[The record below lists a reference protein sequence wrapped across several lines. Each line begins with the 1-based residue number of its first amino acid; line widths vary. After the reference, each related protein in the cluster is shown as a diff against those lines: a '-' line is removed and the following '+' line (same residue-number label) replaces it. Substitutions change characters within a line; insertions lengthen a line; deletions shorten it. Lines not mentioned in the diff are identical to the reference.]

1 MEGNFED
8 QQVDGFEEV
17 ESEQFETEEQLDGD
31 EIEAS
36 EDDVVEDFDSDVEEG
51 EEEEDSEEPFRVII
65 PIRQLDGKTVEE
77 EIDEEQLVDLATKGK
92 HFDEL
97 YRQAVV
103 LQNQAVQSKELVEF
117 VARDPISSRIVTMR
131 IQGYSDHDILNHLQE
146 IVAMNTQP
154 EQQIDDPYF
163 DSLDDTQR
171 QAYKRMQDR
180 LEQEAAQRQEMDKQL
195 KAMQIERYTE
205 ATINHNQK
213 VFDEALERNGYDYKG
228 SEQENKRVHEAMQA
242 LFPGVDPRRVR
253 FSKDQVDAIFSRAG
267 LGKRTNKAATQIKQA
282 TKASSAP
289 RVVGGSKS
297 AGNNRRAAQPHPISS
312 PDERQRKLMNFGI

>member
-1 MEGNFED
+1 
-8 QQVDGFEEV
+8 
-17 ESEQFETEEQLDGD
+17 
-31 EIEAS
+31 
-36 EDDVVEDFDSDVEEG
+36 
-51 EEEEDSEEPFRVII
+51 
-65 PIRQLDGKTVEE
+65 
-77 EIDEEQLVDLATKGK
+77 
-92 HFDEL
+92 
-97 YRQAVV
+97 
-103 LQNQAVQSKELVEF
+103 
-117 VARDPISSRIVTMR
+117 MR

-154 EQQIDDPYF
+154 EQHNDDPYF

-180 LEQEAAQRQEMDKQL
+180 LEQEAQQRQEMDKQL
-195 KAMQIERYTE
+195 KAMQVERYTE
-205 ATINHNQK
+205 ATISHNQK
-213 VFDEALERNGYDYKG
+213 VFDEALARNGYDYKG
-228 SEQENKRVHEAMQA
+228 TEDENKRVHEAMQA
-242 LFPGVDPRRVR
+242 LFPGVDPRRAR

-267 LGKRTNKAATQIKQA
+267 LGRRTNKAATQIKQA

>member
-1 MEGNFED
+1 MDGNFED
-8 QQVDGFEEV
+8 QQVDEFDGIEGEPL
-17 ESEQFETEEQLDGD
+17 ETEEQFDED

-36 EDDVVEDFDSDVEEG
+36 EDDVVEDFDSDEQEG

-92 HFDEL
+92 HFDDL
-97 YRQAVV
+97 YRQAVA

-154 EQQIDDPYF
+154 EQYTEDPYL

-180 LEQEAAQRQEMDKQL
+180 LEQEAQQRQEMDKQL

-213 VFDEALERNGYDYKG
+213 VFDEALARNGYDYKG
-228 SEQENKRVHEAMQA
+228 SEDENKRVHEAMQA

-267 LGKRTNKAATQIKQA
+267 LGRRTNKAATQIKQA

-289 RVVGGSKS
+289 RVVGGNKS
-297 AGNNRRAAQPHPISS
+297 AGNNRRAAQPHQISS

>member
-8 QQVDGFEEV
+8 QQVDNFDDIEGKPLGTEK
-17 ESEQFETEEQLDGD
+17 QFDEG
-31 EIEAS
+31 EIEVS
-36 EDDVVEDFDSDVEEG
+36 EDDVVDDIDSDGQEG
-51 EEEEDSEEPFRVII
+51 EEEENSEEPFRVII
-65 PIRQLDGKTVEE
+65 PIRQVDGTTVEE

-97 YRQAVV
+97 YRQAMA

-131 IQGYSDHDILNHLQE
+131 IQGYSDHDILKHLQE

-154 EQQIDDPYF
+154 EQQNDDPYF

-180 LEQEAAQRQEMDKQL
+180 LEQEAQQRQEMDKQL
-195 KAMQIERYTE
+195 KAMQAERYTE
-205 ATINHNQK
+205 ATISHNQK
-213 VFDEALERNGYDYKG
+213 VFDEALARNGYDYKG
-228 SEQENKRVHEAMQA
+228 TEDENKRVHEAMQA

-253 FSKDQVDAIFSRAG
+253 FTKDQVDAIFSRAG
-267 LGKRTNKAATQIKQA
+267 LGRRTNKAATQIKQA

-297 AGNNRRAAQPHPISS
+297 AGNNRRAAQPHPIGS
-312 PDERQRKLMNFGI
+312 PDERRRKLMNFGM